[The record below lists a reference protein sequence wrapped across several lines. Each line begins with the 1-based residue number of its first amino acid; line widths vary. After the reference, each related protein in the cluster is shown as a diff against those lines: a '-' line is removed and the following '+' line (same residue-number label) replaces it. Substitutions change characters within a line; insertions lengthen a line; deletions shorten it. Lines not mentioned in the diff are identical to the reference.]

1 MSSKRRSIAFKCTKN
16 GCPSTWYEGGKEPG
30 KFAREWKDICSN
42 CQKKQ
47 RELEAKRNKVM
58 EAEISLL
65 QTKCKAQKE
74 FVEKVIDFCK
84 SLSPEACKCV
94 GNNNVVEIIENLQLL
109 TAPNMNPETLPK
121 KDEEHHEK
129 LLEYETKLA
138 KIRMQQASFEAN
150 RDICFSK
157 IELYKS
163 LVDKLSKEED
173 LKTLIEK
180 VQNLRMPEIP
190 FVPETQSQN
199 SASSLSETRT
209 STV

>member
-1 MSSKRRSIAFKCTKN
+1 MSSVKCTKK
-16 GCPSTWYEGGKEPG
+16 GCPSIWYEREIEPG
-30 KFAREWKDICSN
+30 KLAREWKDTCSN

-94 GNNNVVEIIENLQLL
+94 GNNKVVEIIENLQLL
-109 TAPNMNPETLPK
+109 TAPDMNPETLPETDK
-121 KDEEHHEK
+121 EHHET
-129 LLEYETKLA
+129 LLEYEAKLA
-138 KIRMQQASFEAN
+138 KIKTQQASFEAN

-190 FVPETQSQN
+190 FVPETQSQSN
-199 SASSLSETRT
+199 SANSLPETRT